1 MKPIKPSEQAGRT
14 AAVLAA
20 LGFLGIALFQVALA
34 AGADWGHA
42 AWGGA
47 DAELSSAQRI
57 GSAAAALI
65 WAAAAVLVLG
75 RAGFLGSDRSRT
87 GSSRWG
93 TWAAAALSGM
103 GALANF
109 ASEPLRKL
117 HLGSSGFASRDPVR
131 RRRTQPGRPPPPR
144 GPTALI
150 RRNRNWNDRVS
161 PMRAGPSGGSWR

>member
-34 AGADWGHA
+34 AGVDWGHA

-117 HLGSSGFASRDPVR
+117 ILGILALLLAILCVVVARSPADRPRRPESLAS
-131 RRRTQPGRPPPPR
+131 
-144 GPTALI
+144 TA
-150 RRNRNWNDRVS
+150 V
-161 PMRAGPSGGSWR
+161 